1 MNKNQIAK
9 KYSRAIINSVEIS
22 EIPGVIEEFKAF
34 FRLIDANRQLKLL
47 FAGQIFTENEKRKAF
62 DALGPILKFNSST
75 AKFLKI
81 IIVQGHLSAIKE
93 VIAATINVYNDK
105 QKKAT
110 AVVLSS
116 VALDEKY
123 TERLKAA
130 LKKMTD
136 REVTVENRI
145 DESLLGG
152 FIVKVGSTIF
162 DSSVKGQLRLVR
174 AELMK

>member
-1 MNKNQIAK
+1 LNKNQIAK
-9 KYSRAIINSVEIS
+9 KYSRAIINSVDIS
-22 EIPGVIEEFKAF
+22 NIPAVVEELKVFSG
-34 FRLIDANRQLKLL
+34 LIDANRQLKLL
-47 FAGQIFTENEKRKAF
+47 FAGQIFTEAEKGKAF
-62 DALGPILKFNSST
+62 DALAPALKFNPDT
-75 AKFLKI
+75 GRFLKLMV
-81 IIVQGHLSAIKE
+81 VQGHVSAIKE
-93 VIAATINVYNDK
+93 IITATIDVYNVK

-116 VALDEKY
+116 VALDAKY
-123 TERLKAA
+123 TERLKSA
-130 LKKMTD
+130 LTKMTD

-162 DSSVKGQLRLVR
+162 DSSIKGQLRLLR

>member
-1 MNKNQIAK
+1 MI
-9 KYSRAIINSVEIS
+9 SSVDIS
-22 EIPGVIEEFKAF
+22 KIPGVVEELKVFSG
-34 FRLIDANRQLKLL
+34 LIDVNRQLKRL
-47 FAGQIFTENEKRKAF
+47 FAGQIFTEAEKGKAF
-62 DALGPILKFNSST
+62 DALAPALKFNPDT
-75 AKFLKI
+75 GKFLKLM
-81 IIVQGHLSAIKE
+81 IVHGHVSAIKE
-93 VIAATINVYNDK
+93 IITATIDVYNDK

-116 VALDEKY
+116 IALDEKY
-123 TERLKAA
+123 TERLKSA

-162 DSSVKGQLRLVR
+162 DSSIKGQLRLLR